1 MSFFSK
7 KDEAKSSGNTDALPP
22 VLVGISTLEH
32 TGKESISLDASIV
45 EVYTKVKLEPNQKV
59 IVPTMLARHWL
70 KKPFFSE
77 VK

>member
-1 MSFFSK
+1 MNIFSK

-32 TGKESISLDASIV
+32 TGTESISLDASMV
-45 EVYTKVKLEPNQKV
+45 QVYTKVKVEPGQKV
-59 IVPTMLARHWL
+59 IAPTMLARHWL

>member
-1 MSFFSK
+1 MNIFSK
-7 KDEAKSSGNTDALPP
+7 KDEAKSSSSTDALPP
-22 VLVGISTLEH
+22 VLVGISTLEY

-59 IVPTMLARHWL
+59 IAPTMLARHWL